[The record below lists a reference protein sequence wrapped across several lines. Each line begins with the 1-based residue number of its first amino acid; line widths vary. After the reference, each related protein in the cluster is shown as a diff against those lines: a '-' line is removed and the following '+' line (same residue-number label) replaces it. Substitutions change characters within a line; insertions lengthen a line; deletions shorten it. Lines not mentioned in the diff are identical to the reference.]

1 MKIGGI
7 NLNIEEFKDIKIAYM
22 RRVGKYGLENKQLME
37 TFKAYLKKQK
47 FIQRR
52 NYYTRYSFG

>member
-1 MKIGGI
+1 M
-7 NLNIEEFKDIKIAYM
+7 NIEEFKDIKIAYM